1 MIKRAMEAREAELLS
16 GNLLIA
22 AVMLDYSSSS
32 LLKKLPMEIKTDG
45 AKAVEEL
52 VLRLKGISV
61 SDDLNLDDVDTDCSS
76 TESVA
81 SDSDEDIQILRKR
94 DSSADSSLLEVEV
107 EDEVEQLELTVSGRG
122 QISPRNQILTEVKN
136 GLAMLENKDQ
146 RKKMKVLE
154 MKKDVDRIKVIKN
167 EYPEVL
173 QEVAILLYTM
183 PVTQVSVERMFSAL
197 KLYKTDLRSRL
208 KDDIL
213 NAMMILKANM

>member
-1 MIKRAMEAREAELLS
+1 M
-16 GNLLIA
+16 
-22 AVMLDYSSSS
+22 
-32 LLKKLPMEIKTDG
+32 
-45 AKAVEEL
+45 
-52 VLRLKGISV
+52 
-61 SDDLNLDDVDTDCSS
+61 
-76 TESVA
+76 
-81 SDSDEDIQILRKR
+81 
-94 DSSADSSLLEVEV
+94 
-107 EDEVEQLELTVSGRG
+107 ELTVSGRG

-213 NAMMILKANM
+213 HGQ